1 MFSIICI
8 ICLYGKRSNIF
19 IIMFYYN
26 VWLFML
32 IFICIGNILYYIVCF
47 FFSDFIYN
55 ENIKEIIYG
64 DNIVSIIL
72 VVF

>member
-19 IIMFYYN
+19 IIMFDYN

-47 FFSDFIYN
+47 FFNDFIYN
-55 ENIKEIIYG
+55 ENIKGIIYG
-64 DNIVSIIL
+64 DNIVSII
-72 VVF
+72 